1 MSLGDYLKNPWRGSM
16 HEAYELAW
24 IHMRPAPEFA
34 TSDVV
39 MASLYRVVGFEA
51 CTEGQVPKEG
61 REFEKRLQPGKK
73 PQEISGQI
81 GLDTFRTIVHA
92 VLESPKRPNQSS
104 KRFLQMSPIVPDVA
118 LYSGSARLSSNSWK
132 PGSLVQRMIDMGS
145 TSAEKAESL
154 WTRLFNAMS
163 VNETDDVWARWLQD
177 EFRQRN
183 PGATKW
189 KQVVSP
195 WANELSGEQHA
206 ELHFPARI
214 FVQDLEAALCAKESM
229 TRRQWISIL
238 DAVIRLGTVSHVLW
252 LCSLHERLWQQ
263 TVEVLEGIAQP
274 SRGVEWINNFI
285 INVDRRM
292 LGYGELVMPQIKNYA
307 SAYLNARLS
316 LNLLLW
322 TLEELGEDLPV
333 LNSAANI
340 EKFLE
345 IIKRRREDVVN
356 EGNFWSKRDR
366 LVSEE
371 NKTLAC
377 KKGIGSNIIEFVNY
391 TLGQRQS
398 LKESLRGY
406 DQGYFLRKREESR
419 SAPWVLL
426 LGPVAILAV
435 VHCCL
440 REAAGPR
447 SVRRLFDHLG
457 SYGIEVDVDDVAKG
471 KLGPILRMLGLVL
484 DSPDAESGILL
495 IPPFKQ

>member
-1 MSLGDYLKNPWRGSM
+1 VSLEDYLNDPWRGNM
-16 HEAYELAW
+16 HKAYESAW

-39 MASLYRVVGFEA
+39 MASLYRAVGFEA
-51 CTEGQVPKEG
+51 RTEGQVPKEG

-73 PQEISGQI
+73 SQQISGQI
-81 GLDTFRTIVHA
+81 GLETFRTIVHA
-92 VLESPKRPNQSS
+92 VLESPKQPNQSS

-132 PGSLVQRMIDMGS
+132 PGALVQHMIDMGS
-145 TSAEKAESL
+145 ASAEKAESL

-183 PGATKW
+183 PDATEW
-189 KQVVSP
+189 KQAVP
-195 WANELSGEQHA
+195 HWANELSEKQHA
-206 ELHFPARI
+206 GLHFPARI
-214 FVQDLEAALCAKESM
+214 FVLDLEAALCAKESM
-229 TRRQWISIL
+229 TRRQWVSIL

-252 LCSLHERLWQQ
+252 LCSLHERLWQR
-263 TVEVLEGIAQP
+263 TIDVLG
-274 SRGVEWINNFI
+274 GVAKASTGAAEISDSI

-292 LGYGELVMPQIKNYA
+292 LGYGAVVMPQIRDYA

-333 LNSAANI
+333 LNSATNI

-345 IIKRRREDVVN
+345 IIERRRDDVN
-356 EGNFWSKRDR
+356 KGEFLSRR
-366 LVSEE
+366 AHLVSLE

-377 KKGIGSNIIEFVNY
+377 KKGIGSNIIEFARY
-391 TLGQRQS
+391 TLGQRQT

-406 DQGYFLRKREESR
+406 DQGYFLRKRGESR
-419 SAPWVLL
+419 SAPWALL

-447 SVRRLFDHLG
+447 SVRRLCDHLA

-471 KLGPILRMLGLVL
+471 ELGPVLRMLGLVL

>member
-1 MSLGDYLKNPWRGSM
+1 
-16 HEAYELAW
+16 
-24 IHMRPAPEFA
+24 MRPAPEFA

-39 MASLYRVVGFEA
+39 LSSLYRAVGFEA
-51 CTEGQVPKEG
+51 YAEGQVPKGG
-61 REFEKRLQPGKK
+61 RDFEKRLQTDKK
-73 PQEISGQI
+73 PKRIEGQM
-81 GLDTFRTIVHA
+81 GLDTFRTIIHH
-92 VLESPKRPNQSS
+92 VLESPKQPNQSS

-132 PGSLVQRMIDMGS
+132 PGALVQRMIDMGS
-145 TSAEKAESL
+145 ASAEKAESL
-154 WTRLFNAMS
+154 WTRLFTAMS

-183 PGATKW
+183 PDAPEW
-189 KQVVSP
+189 KQVSP
-195 WANELSGEQHA
+195 NWANELSGQQHS

-214 FVQDLEAALCAKESM
+214 FVLDLEAALSAKESM

-252 LCSLHERLWQQ
+252 LCSLHERLWQR
-263 TVEVLEGIAQP
+263 TIDVLA
-274 SRGVEWINNFI
+274 GVVLASTGTAEISDAI

-292 LGYGELVMPQIKNYA
+292 LGYGTVVMPHIKDYA

-322 TLEELGEDLPV
+322 TLDEFGEDLPV
-333 LNSAANI
+333 LNSAANF

-345 IIKRRREDVVN
+345 IVERRRSDVYKS
-356 EGNFWSKRDR
+356 EFWSVRAN
-366 LVSEE
+366 LISQE

-377 KKGIGSNIIEFVNY
+377 KKGIGSNVIEFARY
-391 TLGQRQS
+391 ALGQRQT

-406 DQGYFLRKREESR
+406 DQGYFLRKRGESR
-419 SAPWVLL
+419 SAPWALL

-447 SVRRLFDHLG
+447 SVRRLCDHLA
-457 SYGIEVDVDDVAKG
+457 SYGIELDVDDVAKG
-471 KLGPILRMLGLVL
+471 ELGPVLRMLGLVL

>member
-1 MSLGDYLKNPWRGSM
+1 MSLDEFANDPWRGSM
-16 HEAYELAW
+16 HKAYESAW
-24 IHMRPAPEFA
+24 LHMRPAPEFA

-39 MASLYRVVGFEA
+39 IASLYRAVGFESHA
-51 CTEGQVPKEG
+51 EGMVPKEG
-61 REFEKRLQPGKK
+61 REFEKRVQPEKKGKH
-73 PQEISGQI
+73 ISGQI

-92 VLESPKRPNQSS
+92 VLESPKQPNQSS

-132 PGSLVQRMIDMGS
+132 PGALVQRMIDMGS
-145 TSAEKAESL
+145 ASKDAAESL

-183 PGATKW
+183 PEATEW
-189 KQVVSP
+189 KQAVP
-195 WANELSGEQHA
+195 HWASELAGSQHA
-206 ELHFPARI
+206 ELHFPART
-214 FVQDLEAALCAKESM
+214 FVLDLEAALSAKESM

-252 LCSLHERLWQQ
+252 LCSLHERLWQR
-263 TVEVLEGIAQP
+263 TSKVLGGAPAPTAAAEIAE
-274 SRGVEWINNFI
+274 SI
-285 INVDRRM
+285 INVGPRM
-292 LGYGELVMPQIKNYA
+292 LAYGTVVMPQIKDYA

-322 TLEELGEDLPV
+322 TLEALGEKLPV

-340 EKFLE
+340 ATFLNIVE
-345 IIKRRREDVVN
+345 RRRNDVDKG
-356 EGNFWSKRDR
+356 EFWSMHAH
-366 LVSEE
+366 LVELE

-377 KKGIGSNIIEFVNY
+377 KKGIGSNVIEFARY
-391 TLGQRQS
+391 TLGQRQT

-406 DQGYFLRKREESR
+406 DQGYFLRKRGESR
-419 SAPWVLL
+419 SAPWALL

-447 SVRRLFDHLG
+447 SVRRLCDHLAN
-457 SYGIEVDVDDVAKG
+457 YGIEVDIDDVAKG
-471 KLGPILRMLGLVL
+471 ELGPVLRMLGLVL

>member
-1 MSLGDYLKNPWRGSM
+1 MSLNDYLKDPWQGSM
-16 HEAYELAW
+16 HKAYESAW

-39 MASLYRVVGFEA
+39 MASLYRAVGFKDCA
-51 CTEGQVPKEG
+51 EGLVPKEG
-61 REFEKRLQPGKK
+61 REFEKRLQAAKK
-73 PQEISGQI
+73 PQPISGQI

-92 VLESPKRPNQSS
+92 VLESPKQPNQSS

-118 LYSGSARLSSNSWK
+118 LYSGSARISSNSWK
-132 PGSLVQRMIDMGS
+132 PGLLVRRMIEMGS
-145 TSAEKAESL
+145 ASPEKAELL

-163 VNETDDVWARWLQD
+163 VDETDDVWARWLQD

-183 PGATKW
+183 PGATEW
-189 KQVVSP
+189 KQAVSD
-195 WANELSGEQHA
+195 WDNGLWGEEHA

-214 FVQDLEAALCAKESM
+214 FVLDLEAALCAKESM

-252 LCSLHERLWQQ
+252 LCSLHERLWQR
-263 TVEVLEGIAQP
+263 TVDVLD
-274 SRGVEWINNFI
+274 GVKASTGAVEIGNFI

-292 LGYGELVMPQIKNYA
+292 LGYGTVVMPQIRDYA

-333 LNSAANI
+333 LNSATNI

-345 IIKRRREDVVN
+345 IIERRRGDVN
-356 EGNFWSKRDR
+356 EGNFRSSRDD
-366 LVSEE
+366 LVSRE

-377 KKGIGSNIIEFVNY
+377 KKGIGSNIIEFARH

-406 DQGYFLRKREESR
+406 DQGYFLRKRGESR
-419 SAPWVLL
+419 SASWNLL

-447 SVRRLFDHLG
+447 SVRRLCDHLA
-457 SYGIEVDVDDVAKG
+457 SYGIEVDVDDVDKG
-471 KLGPILRMLGLVL
+471 ELGALLRMLGLVL